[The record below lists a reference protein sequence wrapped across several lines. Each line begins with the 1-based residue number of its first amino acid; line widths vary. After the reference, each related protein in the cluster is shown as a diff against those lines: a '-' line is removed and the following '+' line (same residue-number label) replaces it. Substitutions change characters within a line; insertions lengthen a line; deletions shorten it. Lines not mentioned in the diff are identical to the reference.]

1 MNAIKTKINNKTIF
15 ENKLNDLINVSRNN
29 INNKMKLITNLLFT
43 IKEENERILSKS
55 NLLFII
61 I

>member
-15 ENKLNDLINVSRNN
+15 ENKLNDIINVSRNN